1 MSVDF
6 LEPADFLEPVEFFAD
21 LTEALPAE
29 TALLEIDAAL
39 VDATR
44 AFLANPAASLAAAIA
59 FAFAFS
65 NY

>member
-1 MSVDF
+1 MESVDF
-6 LEPADFLEPVEFFAD
+6 LEPVDFFAD
-21 LTEALPAE
+21 LTEAAPAE

-39 VDATR
+39 VDAAR

-65 NY
+65 KF

>member
-1 MSVDF
+1 M
-6 LEPADFLEPVEFFAD
+6 EPVELFAD

-29 TALLEIDAAL
+29 TALLEIDVAL
-39 VDATR
+39 VDAAR